1 MKHNDIVKDILINEF
16 FVLVI
21 SSPKLYRI
29 SGMTHVRSKQNVR
42 DKVRPLQDNAG
53 NIITQEFVMAE

>member
-1 MKHNDIVKDILINEF
+1 MLMEEYVEHNDNIVKEILINEF

-29 SGMTHVRSKQNVR
+29 SGMTHLTKHHRSPNLFFVCMKTAC
-42 DKVRPLQDNAG
+42 PL
-53 NIITQEFVMAE
+53 T